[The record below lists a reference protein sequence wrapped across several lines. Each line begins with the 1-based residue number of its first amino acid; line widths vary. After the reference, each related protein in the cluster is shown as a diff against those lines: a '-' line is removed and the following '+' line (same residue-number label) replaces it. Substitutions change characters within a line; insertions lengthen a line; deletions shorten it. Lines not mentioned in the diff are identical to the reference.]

1 MPRQAFWTAPA
12 RSWLARNGPRSALGR
27 HLGVQKPSRARPD
40 AFLKRPWAPKT
51 AQDRFFVDLGGR
63 FGLDFRGFSNDFLSI
78 FARAACD
85 EDTKAEPQKGVAWSS
100 AQVLALALGS
110 RFVLLARLSKL
121 LSNVACSAFFIAY
134 LKGSP
139 VSVRTRKRQHFAY
152 TSVAFCY
159 VSSRSS
165 LVFNKQNCE
174 SVKKLDLDF
183 GMPDPHPMDSTFGN
197 TQMFGKMC
205 YLNTLHKCLARC
217 VI

>member
-1 MPRQAFWTAPA
+1 MPRQAFWTAPG

-85 EDTKAEPQKGVAWSS
+85 EDTKAESHKGVAWSS

-165 LVFNKQNCE
+165 LVICI
-174 SVKKLDLDF
+174 LILLIL
-183 GMPDPHPMDSTFGN
+183 STSG
-197 TQMFGKMC
+197 
-205 YLNTLHKCLARC
+205 
-217 VI
+217 I